1 MDEDNFVCNDS
12 SKEPEIQDKVDI
24 VSTEDDFHYYSR
36 EIDFCIDIQKKL
48 RMRISTIWKE
58 DFEQNRKMMENF
70 KEDLNSSFRNMTLE
84 VSIPVH
90 KVTKYEEE
98 INKFNTECYK
108 IKNKKFNKND
118 KTSIFKRTLKTNYEK
133 LMNEL
138 IKVRNLK

>member
-1 MDEDNFVCNDS
+1 
-12 SKEPEIQDKVDI
+12 
-24 VSTEDDFHYYSR
+24 
-36 EIDFCIDIQKKL
+36 
-48 RMRISTIWKE
+48 MRISTIWKE
-58 DFEQNRKMMENF
+58 DFEQNRKMLENF

-90 KVTKYEEE
+90 KVIKYEEE

-118 KTSIFKRTLKTNYEK
+118 KTSILKRTLKTNYEK

-138 IKVRNLK
+138 IKVRNLKQKLKNFKFKIRQKLMMICIVILLYLLYQ